1 MGLANFAFRDKAPY
15 LYIALAFATGVF
27 LISYWIEKSRFGYHL
42 VALRED
48 EEAAESLGVDTTLT
62 KLKAAMISAGLTS
75 LGGVFY
81 AQYILFI
88 EPYSEF
94 SLDLSIQ
101 FALVPMIG
109 GMGTSV
115 GPIIG
120 SFVLTPLQELLR
132 SWLGGKAAGLHLVIY
147 GVILMLVVIFMPQ
160 GILGLIK
167 GRLASLSGKSSG
179 PARARESAAKR

>member
-1 MGLANFAFRDKAPY
+1 VNTAR
-15 LYIALAFATGVF
+15 
-27 LISYWIEKSRFGYHL
+27 
-42 VALRED
+42 
-48 EEAAESLGVDTTLT
+48 T
-62 KLKAAMISAGLTS
+62 KLKAAIISAALTS
-75 LGGVFY
+75 FGGVFY

-109 GMGTSV
+109 GMGTSI

-132 SWLGGKAAGLHLVIY
+132 SWLGGQFAGLYLVIY
-147 GVILMLVVIFMPQ
+147 GVILMLVVIFLPQ
-160 GILGLIK
+160 GILGLVK
-167 GRLASLSGKSSG
+167 GRWASSG
-179 PARARESAAKR
+179 EKS